1 MRLAIWSMLVVIATF
16 KPAFSE
22 DFTVQERQITAPGA
36 VKLLSG
42 WACWFADCSFANCR
56 MQTTK
61 KPRLGTLNIEV
72 KSTTISA
79 DLSKTCAGRPT
90 PGLYITYTPRAGAH
104 GADAVELR
112 SIADNGKKHL
122 LRYSITVP

>member
-1 MRLAIWSMLVVIATF
+1 MRFPIWLMLIMIATF
-16 KPAFSE
+16 KPALSE
-22 DFTVQERQITAPGA
+22 EFVIQEHQIAAPGA

-72 KSTTISA
+72 KPTTISA
-79 DLSKTCAGRPT
+79 DSSKTCAGHST